1 MTMMFPAEFR
11 NEPLRDFST
20 DAARREMQDAIRSVG
35 AELGREF
42 PLWIDGKPVRARKT
56 FNSTNPSQSDQV
68 VAVIHQAGTE
78 EVETAVQAAT
88 RAYESW
94 RWVPAEEKS
103 ALLLRAAHI
112 LRGRRMRAAAWM
124 CYEVGKNWAEADGD
138 VAEAIDFT
146 EYNAREILRY
156 AQGRTLPPFEGEMSE
171 YTYIPI
177 GVVAVIS
184 PWNFPLAI
192 PTGMTIG
199 AIAAGNTVVM
209 KPASDS
215 AAVAF
220 QTLEA
225 LTEAGLPPGV
235 LNLIPGPG
243 GVVGEGLATHPAVRM
258 IAFTGS
264 REIGT
269 HLFELAA
276 KTPPTQ
282 IWLKRIIA
290 EMGGKNAIIVDDDA
304 DLDEA
309 LAGVVTSGYGY
320 QGQKCSAGSR
330 VVATPKV
337 YGRLTEALVERV
349 RRLEVGPAPEN
360 YPAGPVINA
369 SAAEKI
375 LEYVEVG
382 KREGRLAIG
391 GGRAR
396 EGGHYIAP
404 TVFVDIAPHARI
416 AQEEIFGPV
425 VAAIPA
431 RDFENALRI
440 ANGTAFGLTGSVY
453 SRNPE
458 KLAKARREFLCGN
471 LYLNRKCTGAMV
483 GTHPFGGFNMSG
495 TDSKA
500 GGPEYLLNFLQPKV
514 VAHKYR

>member
-1 MTMMFPAEFR
+1 MMFPAEFR
-11 NEPLRDFST
+11 NEPFRDFST
-20 DAARREMQDAIRSVG
+20 DAARREMLEAIRSVG

-42 PLWIDGKPVRARKT
+42 PLWIDGKPVRGGKT
-56 FNSTNPSQSDQV
+56 FRSMNPSQSEQA
-68 VAVIHQAGTE
+68 VAVLHQAGAD
-78 EVETAVQAAT
+78 EVEAAVQAAA

-94 RWVPAEEKS
+94 RRVPAEEKA
-103 ALLLRAAHI
+103 ALLMRAAHI
-112 LRGRRMRAAAWM
+112 LRSRRMRAAAWM

-138 VAEAIDFT
+138 VAEAIDFV

-156 AQGRTLPPFEGEMSE
+156 APGRALPPIDGEMSE

-192 PTGMTIG
+192 PTGMAVG
-199 AIAAGNTVVM
+199 AIVSGNTVVM

-215 AAVAF
+215 AAVAY
-220 QTLEA
+220 QILEA

-243 GVVGEGLATHPAVRM
+243 GVVGEGLATHPKVRM

-264 REIGT
+264 REVGT

-276 KTPPTQ
+276 KTPPSQ

-290 EMGGKNAIIVDDDA
+290 EMGGKNAIIIDDEA

-309 LAGVVTSGYGY
+309 IAGVMASGYGY

-330 VVATPKV
+330 VVVTPKA
-337 YGRLTEALVERV
+337 YKPLTEMLVERV
-349 RRLEVGPAPEN
+349 RRLEVGPGPEN
-360 YPAGPVINA
+360 FPAGPVINA
-369 SAAEKI
+369 PAAQKI

-382 KREGRLAIG
+382 KREGRLAVG

-396 EGGHYIAP
+396 EGGHYLTP
-404 TVFVDIAPHARI
+404 TVFLDIAPDARI

-431 RDFENALRI
+431 KTFDDALRI

-500 GGPEYLLNFLQPKV
+500 GGPDYLLNFLQPKV